1 MPKTSLDSHSDALTS
16 PMQSGTVAVVIPYY
30 NGSKYIRRSVSS
42 VLSQTVPPDEFV
54 VVDDGSS
61 QEEAAALDLIALEM
75 GFQVLRKDNGG
86 QGSARNYGV
95 AHTTSRFICFL
106 DQDDF
111 FLKNHIAILLD
122 GVPVDD
128 PHFGWV
134 YGDLMEADGDGNII
148 RSEMV
153 QHHASHPKQFI
164 NDLIANDMFIL
175 PSASLIDREAFES
188 VGGFDV
194 QFTGYEDDDLFL
206 RIFRRGYTNYFVPK
220 SVTVWCINSDS
231 TSYSIRMS
239 RSRLRYC
246 EKLCSMFP
254 DEEDQQ
260 RFYVRDLINPRFR
273 KIIFTDAFRA
283 VAYSRTSQQKKMAA
297 HRDEL
302 VEIMNKYI
310 DVMDKNASLSLRSRL
325 SMSIQAC
332 ILRRKSKNI
341 SLASLYSFYA
351 YRYVRKMI
359 RVVFR

>member
-1 MPKTSLDSHSDALTS
+1 MSKPSLHSHSDVLANS
-16 PMQSGTVAVVIPYY
+16 IRPSTVAVVIPYF

-42 VLSQTVPPDEFV
+42 VLSQTIPADEFV

-61 QEEAAALDLIALEM
+61 EEEAEALDLIAMEM

-95 AHTTSRFICFL
+95 ANTKSRFICFL

-153 QHHASHPKQFI
+153 QRHASHPKRFI
-164 NDLIANDMFIL
+164 NELIANDMFIL

-206 RIFRRGYTNYFVPK
+206 RMFRRGYNNYFVPRA
-220 SVTVWCINSDS
+220 VTVWCINSES

-239 RSRLRYC
+239 RSRLLYC
-246 EKLCSMFP
+246 KKLCDMFP

-273 KIIFTDAFRA
+273 KSIFGDAFKA
-283 VAYSRTSQQKKMAA
+283 VTYSKTNQQKKMNS
-297 HRDEL
+297 HKDEL
-302 VEIMNKYI
+302 IDIMNEYVKFI
-310 DVMDKNASLSLRSRL
+310 NKNARLSFRSRL
-325 SMSIQAC
+325 SMSVQVF
-332 ILRRKSKNI
+332 ILEKKSKEI
-341 SLASLYSFYA
+341 ALLSLYPFA
-351 YRYVRKMI
+351 AFRYFRRMI
-359 RVVFR
+359 RAVFR